1 MSSVE
6 PGSTEVE
13 EPVEEA
19 PAPPPDPYES
29 DLQAL
34 KTELGDA
41 LVQSGAQRG
50 DLWVRVHRD
59 AWDHA
64 AEVLRNQ
71 LGYDYFCFLSAV
83 DWMPPTWPNP
93 KVIEA
98 EGVEAEE
105 AEPEPP
111 PSTETKSGFAGG
123 DSRFQVLARV
133 YSTTRH
139 QGVFVKADL
148 DDDTPEV
155 MTWSRV
161 YRGADWHE
169 RETHEMY
176 GIGFTGHPYLA
187 NLYLPGA
194 FEGYPLRKDFP
205 LLSREVKP
213 WPGLVDVEQFPAS
226 YKDPNET
233 PAATEDGATEENA
246 GADA

>member
-1 MSSVE
+1 LSSVE
-6 PGSTEVE
+6 PETPEAPEAPEV
-13 EPVEEA
+13 EA
-19 PAPPPDPYES
+19 PAVDPYAS

-34 KTELGDA
+34 RTELGDA
-41 LVQSGAQRG
+41 LVETGAQRG

-64 AEVLRNQ
+64 AEVLRHQ
-71 LGYDYFCFLSAV
+71 LRYDYFCFLSAV
-83 DWMPPTWPNP
+83 DWMPHTWPNP
-93 KVIEA
+93 KVIEG
-98 EGVEAEE
+98 EGAEE
-105 AEPEPP
+105 AEEEPP
-111 PSTETKSGFAGG
+111 PSAEIARGFAGG

-139 QGVFVKADL
+139 QGVFVKSDL
-148 DDDTPEV
+148 DDAAPAAP
-155 MTWSRV
+155 TWSRT

-176 GIGFTGHPYLA
+176 GVDFIGHPNLA

-213 WPGLVDVEQFPAS
+213 WPGLVDVEGFPAGYGGGEES
-226 YKDPNET
+226 AA
-233 PAATEDGATEENA
+233 PAAPAEEGAA
-246 GADA
+246 G